1 MAKDNALRAEVEE
14 HALESEREPRKV
26 APDERRKRRRRPVR
40 GKTLQVRKM
49 PKEYRRLLEALYP
62 DPEFEWKRPMT
73 RAECKDSPRP
83 CPFVSC
89 RYHLYMD
96 INEEKRNGAIKINFP
111 DLDVHE
117 MAHTCVLDLA
127 EGGPRTLDE
136 VGEYMNL
143 TRERVRQIEEEC
155 LRKLGGRDVAQRLYK
170 LSRAR

>member
-1 MAKDNALRAEVEE
+1 MAKENALKAGEAQQVEQ
-14 HALESEREPRKV
+14 
-26 APDERRKRRRRPVR
+26 APQKQERRKRRRRPVR

-49 PKEYRRLLEALYP
+49 PKEYRRLLGLLYP
-62 DPEFEWKRPMT
+62 EPEFEYVRAQT
-73 RAECKDSPRP
+73 RAECKDTPRP

-96 INEEKRNGAIKINFP
+96 VNEEKRNGAIKINFP

-117 MAHTCVLDLA
+117 MEHTCVLDLA

-155 LRKLGGRDVAQRLYK
+155 LNKLGGREAAIKFLEIG
-170 LSRAR
+170 LSANAK

>member
-1 MAKDNALRAEVEE
+1 MAKENALRAHEVGPEE
-14 HALESEREPRKV
+14 HE
-26 APDERRKRRRRPVR
+26 APDRHERRKRRRRPVR

-49 PKEYRRLLEALYP
+49 PKEFRKLLSVLYP
-62 DPEFEWKRPMT
+62 DPEFEYVRPRT
-73 RAECKDSPRP
+73 RAECQDMPRP

-96 INEEKRNGAIKINFP
+96 INEDKRNGAIKINFP

-117 MAHTCVLDLA
+117 MQNSCVLDLA

-136 VGEYMNL
+136 VGEFMNL

-155 LRKLGGRDVAQRLYK
+155 LQKLGGREAARK
-170 LSRAR
+170 LLELGNR

>member
-1 MAKDNALRAEVEE
+1 MAKGNALKAGEAQHVEQ
-14 HALESEREPRKV
+14 
-26 APDERRKRRRRPVR
+26 APQKQERRKRRRRPVR

-49 PKEYRRLLEALYP
+49 PKEYRRLLALLYP
-62 DPEFEWKRPMT
+62 EPEFEFTRPET
-73 RAECKDSPRP
+73 RAECKDTPRP

-117 MAHTCVLDLA
+117 MEHTCVLDLA

-155 LRKLGGRDVAQRLYK
+155 LNKLGGREAAMKFLEIGISMSSK
-170 LSRAR
+170 

>member
-1 MAKDNALRAEVEE
+1 MAKGNALKVGQPKREE
-14 HALESEREPRKV
+14 KK
-26 APDERRKRRRRPVR
+26 DRRKRRRRPVR

-49 PKEYRRLLEALYP
+49 PKEYRRLLAILYP
-62 DPEFEWKRPMT
+62 DPEFAFVRP
-73 RAECKDSPRP
+73 RRRVQCKNMPRP

-96 INEEKRNGAIKINFP
+96 VNEEKRNGAIKINFP
-111 DLDVHE
+111 DLDVYE
-117 MAHTCVLDLA
+117 MEHTCVLDLA

-155 LRKLGGRDVAQRLYK
+155 LNKLGGREAALK
-170 LSRAR
+170 FLEIGLSSMK